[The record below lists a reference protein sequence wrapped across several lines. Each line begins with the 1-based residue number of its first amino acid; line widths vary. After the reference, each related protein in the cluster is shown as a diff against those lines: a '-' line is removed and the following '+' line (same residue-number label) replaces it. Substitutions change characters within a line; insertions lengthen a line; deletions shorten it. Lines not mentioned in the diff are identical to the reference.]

1 MAHRPLFSV
10 VIPTYNR
17 SDLVQGAV
25 RSVLAQTCDD
35 FEIVVSDNCSDD
47 DTREVT
53 EGFQDRRVRYVR
65 TMTHGTIGDSWEFAR
80 TQARGT
86 LVMMLSDDDAL
97 VYNALARF
105 EEEYRR
111 YGADFLFCNLA
122 EYRDRTFM
130 GPQQNTVDCRPFSG
144 ASRLVTVDEFLAPL
158 FAFRPKF
165 EMHPS
170 AFMFASSI
178 AEQVARRSG
187 RFFRT
192 NGVEYFAWPLA
203 AVFAKSLVHL
213 DEPLVILGR
222 TAKSWGSTIVLS
234 NPGKEQIQK
243 MIDDVEHNRSWIPLT
258 NFTLC
263 NLVAEGMLLAKQTFP
278 DELRA
283 FPFDEK
289 QYLRST
295 MKELRRREALDVD
308 VTREIAELLD
318 YATTKYPAIRA
329 ELLASNGNGLN
340 GNRSVVRK
348 MARALGLNHA
358 YRRVAAMR
366 EVRRIR
372 RGQVKS
378 GFHASG
384 ADFGFSDAVG
394 CADFI
399 AKVRSAE
406 SE

>member
-1 MAHRPLFSV
+1 
-10 VIPTYNR
+10 
-17 SDLVQGAV
+17 
-25 RSVLAQTCDD
+25 
-35 FEIVVSDNCSDD
+35 
-47 DTREVT
+47 
-53 EGFQDRRVRYVR
+53 
-65 TMTHGTIGDSWEFAR
+65 
-80 TQARGT
+80 
-86 LVMMLSDDDAL
+86 
-97 VYNALARF
+97 
-105 EEEYRR
+105 
-111 YGADFLFCNLA
+111 
-122 EYRDRTFM
+122 
-130 GPQQNTVDCRPFSG
+130 
-144 ASRLVTVDEFLAPL
+144 
-158 FAFRPKF
+158 
-165 EMHPS
+165 
-170 AFMFASSI
+170 MFASSI

-295 MKELRRREALDVD
+295 MKELRRREALHVD

-399 AKVRSAE
+399 AKVRSAA